1 MGWLAEAVPGV
12 PQEIPQVIALV
23 RPFRLVR
30 DEHGYAQAIA
40 VDEWFLIHLHRGT
53 VRNEE
58 NAEKLLAVLNAAV
71 AVVNNLSWAGVCD
84 EDIALE
90 RSLQDIMCYEEK
102 EEGRCPAS

>member
-1 MGWLAEAVPGV
+1 MT
-12 PQEIPQVIALV
+12 ALV

-30 DEHGYAQAIA
+30 DEHGYAKAIA
-40 VDEWFLIHLHRGT
+40 VGEWYLIHLHIGT

-71 AVVNNLSWAGVCD
+71 AVVRNPSWAGMCD

-90 RSLQDIMCYEEK
+90 KSLQDIMPHETKRK
-102 EEGRCPAS
+102 EEGQ